1 MRKMVVFL
9 LAFALFTV
17 GCSDAKSEGKQ
28 PFESVSTQT
37 EPVDA
42 PTEFDLG
49 VTIAVENL
57 TPTGATLRIEHS
69 GGEVTGDLMTGSAF
83 TLEKLD
89 DNVWLP
95 VEPIVP
101 ADQIAFTAEAYG
113 PALDGTWEME
123 TNWEYLYG
131 ELPAGTYRLGKN
143 IMDFRGT
150 GDYDEQV
157 YFAEF
162 TL

>member
-1 MRKMVVFL
+1 MKKLLIFL
-9 LAFALFTV
+9 LALALFAV
-17 GCSDAKSEGKQ
+17 GCSDTKNESAPPLEG
-28 PFESVSTQT
+28 VSAQT
-37 EPVDA
+37 EIAEELP
-42 PTEFDLG
+42 FDLG
-49 VTIAVENL
+49 VTITVENL

-69 GGEVTGDLMTGSAF
+69 GGKVTGELMTGSAF
-83 TLEKLD
+83 SLEKLD
-89 DNVWLP
+89 GNIWLP

-113 PALDGTWEME
+113 PALDGTWELE

>member
-1 MRKMVVFL
+1 MKKLLIFL
-9 LAFALFTV
+9 LALALFAV

-37 EPVDA
+37 EPAQDLA
-42 PTEFDLG
+42 FNLG
-49 VTIAVENL
+49 VTITVENL
-57 TPTGATLRIEHS
+57 TPTGAMLLIKQS
-69 GGEVTGDLMTGSAF
+69 GGEVTGELMTGSAF
-83 TLEKLD
+83 SLEKLD
-89 DNVWLP
+89 GNIWLP

-101 ADQIAFTAEAYG
+101 ADQIAFTEEAYG

-131 ELPAGTYRLGKN
+131 ELPAGTYRLGKS

>member
-1 MRKMVVFL
+1 MKRLVLVALAL
-9 LAFALFTV
+9 LTV

-37 EPVDA
+37 EPAQDL
-42 PTEFDLG
+42 PFGLG

-89 DNVWLP
+89 GNVWLP
-95 VEPIVP
+95 VESIVP

-143 IMDFRGT
+143 IMDFWGT
-150 GDYDEQV
+150 GDYDEQI
-157 YFAEF
+157 YYAEF